1 VGVGRNTT
9 TTTTKALRIEQALSI
24 EYGASKIARWGMKR
38 GWRRTGCCGD
48 PISSHVVPPKCSYK
62 MHFSHDLRMKRL
74 ARFSLCV
81 CVCCG
86 IYKLSRRLSSG
97 SAIMWM
103 GGWVL
108 CLQDRVRREFFAKKV
123 EEMLLLRTQQR
134 DLIFEV
140 VGFLISF
147 PHSHNSLQILPS

>member
-81 CVCCG
+81 CVLWNLQAFSQTFFRICNNVD
-86 IYKLSRRLSSG
+86 
-97 SAIMWM
+97 
-103 GGWVL
+103 GWVGF
-108 CLQDRVRREFFAKKV
+108 VFAGSS
-123 EEMLLLRTQQR
+123 EEGVFCKESGR
-134 DLIFEV
+134 DASTPDTTEGSDL
-140 VGFLISF
+140 
-147 PHSHNSLQILPS
+147 

>member
-81 CVCCG
+81 CVCVCLLWNLQAFSQTFFR
-86 IYKLSRRLSSG
+86 ICNNVD
-97 SAIMWM
+97 
-103 GGWVL
+103 GWVGF
-108 CLQDRVRREFFAKKV
+108 VFAGSS
-123 EEMLLLRTQQR
+123 EEGVFCKESGR
-134 DLIFEV
+134 DASTPDTTEGSDL
-140 VGFLISF
+140 
-147 PHSHNSLQILPS
+147 